1 LRFMRSA
8 TVVLLV
14 ILVIFVLA
22 SPSLAEQGRE
32 YIRVQEV
39 TMSLEDGDAVF
50 DVEFGL
56 APFARLYVLA
66 LGTKYVEPELV
77 DLFSDFGNVT
87 VRRTEPHRV
96 VLVSK
101 GAGEFRSGYYL
112 YDSRELSHQVPKL
125 TIVYPER
132 LSRTFYEVSTTPSV
146 FSEA

>member
-1 LRFMRSA
+1 MRSA
-8 TVVLLV
+8 KVV
-14 ILVIFVLA
+14 ILLLIPLLFVLA

-32 YIRVQEV
+32 YIQVQEV

-50 DVEFGL
+50 DVLFDL
-56 APFARLYVLA
+56 DPLARLYVLA
-66 LGTKYVEPELV
+66 LGSKYIEPELI
-77 DLFSDFGNVT
+77 DLFSDFDNVT
-87 VRRTEPHRV
+87 VRRTEPQRA

-112 YDSRELSHQVPKL
+112 YDSRQLRHQVPKL

-132 LSRTFYEVSTTPSV
+132 LSRTFYKVSATPSV